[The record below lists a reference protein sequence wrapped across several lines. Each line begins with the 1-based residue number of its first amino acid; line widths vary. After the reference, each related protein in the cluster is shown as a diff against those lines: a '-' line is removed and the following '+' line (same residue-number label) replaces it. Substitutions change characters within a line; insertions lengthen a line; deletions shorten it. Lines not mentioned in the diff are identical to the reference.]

1 MAGKQTASSL
11 AAALVAVIVAALV
24 GWAGSWGGATVGSVP
39 VIAIVFG
46 YAFVVQWLA
55 FVPSYL
61 RQTERFY
68 DLSGAFTFISA
79 IVIAVVLSKATD
91 ARSILLLALVLVWAG
106 RLGPFLFRRVRRA
119 GKDDRFDSIKTS
131 FSRLLLTW
139 TLQGLWVTLT
149 LAAAL
154 AAATSTRPK
163 GLDIFAYAGLAVWV
177 IGFAFEATADVQ
189 KSRFRADPANKG
201 AFIASGLWRISRHP
215 NYFGEITLWVG
226 VALIALPVLRGW
238 QFATLIS
245 PVFVYLL
252 ISRVSGIPLLE
263 KKADAKWGGQ
273 EAYEAHKRRTP
284 VLVPFLGRKK
294 R

>member
-1 MAGKQTASSL
+1 MADRKAVSSIFASL
-11 AAALVAVIVAALV
+11 GVV
-24 GWAGSWGGATVGSVP
+24 GVGAFFAWVGSQGGVTVGSMP
-39 VIAIVFG
+39 VFALIFCYI
-46 YAFVVQWLA
+46 FVVQWLA

-61 RQTERFY
+61 GRTERCY
-68 DLSGAFTFISA
+68 DLTGSFTYISA

-91 ARSILLLALVLVWAG
+91 ARSIMLLVLVLVWAG

-119 GKDDRFDSIKTS
+119 GKDDRFDEIKRS
-131 FSRLLLTW
+131 LPRLLMTW
-139 TLQGLWVTLT
+139 TLQGLWVGLT
-149 LAAAL
+149 LGAAL
-154 AAATSTRPK
+154 AAVTSTGPK
-163 GLDIFAYAGLAVWV
+163 GLDVLAYVGLAVWV
-177 IGFAFEATADVQ
+177 VGFAFEATADLQ

-201 AFIASGLWRISRHP
+201 SFITSGLWSISRHP

-238 QFATLIS
+238 QYAALVS

-252 ISRVSGIPLLE
+252 ITRVSGVPLLE
-263 KKADAKWGGQ
+263 KKADATWGGQ
-273 EAYEAHKRRTP
+273 EAYEAYKRRTP